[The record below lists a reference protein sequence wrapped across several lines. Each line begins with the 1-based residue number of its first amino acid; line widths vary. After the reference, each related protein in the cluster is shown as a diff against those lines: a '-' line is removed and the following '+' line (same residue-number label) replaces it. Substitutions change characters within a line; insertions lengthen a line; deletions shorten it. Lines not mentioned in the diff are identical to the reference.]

1 MSARF
6 TAKDTGEDTAHVT
19 AHRGEILHF
28 LSNPIDSMGEYDVN
42 KSSAENRS
50 TAKDAKNSW
59 QYFEDGLLVIKNGHV
74 YACGDAEHLLKTLAA
89 NIEVKHHKNGL
100 ITPGFVDTHIHYP
113 QCEVIASYGEQLLEW
128 LETYTFPA
136 ELHFD
141 EPEHAAAI
149 ARFFIHQL
157 LSNGTTTALVFGTV
171 HPQSVD
177 AFFTEAQARNLRML
191 CGKVMMDR
199 HAPDALL
206 DTPKSSYE
214 ESRRLIEKWH
224 NKDRLSYA
232 VTPRFAP
239 TSTDE
244 QLAVAG
250 RLLREYPDVHFQTH
264 LSENTKECQWVGELF
279 PERENYLDVYDHH
292 GLLGKRS
299 LFAHG
304 IYLEDSEWQRLAD
317 TDSAISFCPRSNL
330 FIGSGLFNLHK
341 AETFNVKVGLGTD
354 VGGGDS
360 FSILQTIN
368 EAYKVQQLQGN
379 CLSAFQSL
387 YLATLGGAKS
397 LDLHHKIGNFE
408 KGKEADFVVI
418 DYHATALIKFKID
431 QCKSI
436 EERLFSLL
444 MLGDDRCI
452 RETYILGKQYSEKQQ
467 HTP

>member
-1 MSARF
+1 MIDQTQLSQL
-6 TAKDTGEDTAHVT
+6 T

-28 LSNPIDSMGEYDVN
+28 LSNPVN
-42 KSSAENRS
+42 EKE
-50 TAKDAKNSW
+50 NSW
-59 QYFEDGLLVIKNGHV
+59 EYLEDGLLVIENGHIK
-74 YACGDAEHLLKTLAA
+74 ACADAQSLLKTLPKS
-89 NIEVKHHKNGL
+89 IEIKHHKNAL

-113 QCEVIASYGEQLLEW
+113 QCEIIASYGEQLLEW

-136 ELHFD
+136 ELQFD
-141 EPEHAAAI
+141 DPEHATTI
-149 ARFFIHQL
+149 ARFFLDQL

-177 AFFTEAQARNLRML
+177 AFFTEAQSRNLRMI

-199 HAPDALL
+199 HAPEDLL
-206 DTPKSSYE
+206 DTPESSYT
-214 ESRRLIEKWH
+214 ESRDLIEKWH

-239 TSTDE
+239 TSTEE
-244 QLAVAG
+244 QLDAAG
-250 RLLREYPDVHFQTH
+250 RLLKEYPDVHFQTH
-264 LSENTKECQWVGELF
+264 LSENKKECEWVSELF
-279 PERENYLDVYDHH
+279 PERKNYLDVYDHH

-304 IYLEDSEWQRLAD
+304 IYLEDSEWQRLAE
-317 TDSAISFCPRSNL
+317 TDSSLSFCPRSNL
-330 FIGSGLFNLHK
+330 FIGSGLFNMHK
-341 AETFNVKVGLGTD
+341 AEEFKVKVGLGTD

-360 FSILQTIN
+360 YSILQTIN

-379 CLSAFQSL
+379 RLSAFQSL

-397 LDLHHKIGNFE
+397 LDLHDNIGNFE
-408 KGKEADFVVI
+408 TGKEADFVVM
-418 DYHATALIKFKID
+418 DYHATDLMKFKIE

-452 RETYILGKQYSEKQQ
+452 RETYILGDKYN
-467 HTP
+467 